1 MQNRS
6 QMLQWP
12 VVLADDLL
20 ALECY
25 PHGYNAIL
33 CLYFEIV
40 GHLLLLIWSRISV
53 PLIYW

>member
-1 MQNRS
+1 MQSKS

-25 PHGYNAIL
+25 PHSYNAML
-33 CLYFEIV
+33 CLFFENI
-40 GHLLLLIWSRISV
+40 GLLLLLVWSRIFV